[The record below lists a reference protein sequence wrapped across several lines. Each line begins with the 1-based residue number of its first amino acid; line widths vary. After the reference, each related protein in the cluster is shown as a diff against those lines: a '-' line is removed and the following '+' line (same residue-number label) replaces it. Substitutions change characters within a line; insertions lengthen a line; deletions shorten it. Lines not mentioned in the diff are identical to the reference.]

1 MEIEEFI
8 EKIDKHI
15 RMNECMALMEV
26 LKGDDEQTVAHI
38 GAMTGLKMLKK
49 DLKREFDL

>member
-8 EKIDKHI
+8 KKIDKHI
-15 RMNECMALMEV
+15 KMNECMALLEA

-49 DLKREFDL
+49 ELEGDL